1 MFPLLS
7 LPAVVASRCCR
18 FPRQTLTKAFGLM
31 CFYFL
36 LLLVVVFI

>member
-18 FPRQTLTKAFGLM
+18 FP
-31 CFYFL
+31 L
-36 LLLVVVFI
+36 LSLPAVVASRAKH

>member
-18 FPRQTLTKAFGLM
+18 FP
-31 CFYFL
+31 L
-36 LLLVVVFI
+36 LPASRCLVDN